1 MSVINRMLRDLDKRE
16 QQQNNQAYTPAAVA
30 PSHGSKRR
38 VALIASIGAIL
49 VLAVL
54 VWQWW
59 HEGLADPALDPAPD
73 PAAQQAESQNTDPGS
88 YVMQALQAE
97 PAQPEPAVAQE
108 ATPEAANAVSET
120 SDDATEGRNQL
131 VVNVAELQQSALPAQ
146 TEAAQTESKQTEAAT
161 SITAASQAEPQE
173 ELADPAPDPVPD
185 PAPKVGPPPAS
196 TSSMKVE
203 RVELTPEQLAE
214 TNLRRAR
221 EAMAKGDRDLAQ
233 ELLEKALIVQPMHVE
248 VRSELAAYWYGR
260 GFATR
265 ALTILQQGLDRQPQ
279 QSEWQLL
286 YARILDRMG
295 RVDQAYSALINI
307 NEDTDEAL
315 ELLELRAAA
324 ANQLGYYAEAAADYT
339 VLAGR
344 FLQSRWWLAA
354 AVAHEDSDN
363 PAAAVR
369 AYQQALQ
376 YRDLSS
382 EARQYINDR
391 LYALT
396 PIEPETN

>member
-59 HEGLADPALDPAPD
+59 HEGLAGPALDPAPD
-73 PAAQQAESQNTDPGS
+73 PAAQQAESSSTDPGS

-108 ATPEAANAVSET
+108 APQEAVNAVSET

-131 VVNVAELQQSALPAQ
+131 VVNVAELQQPAV
-146 TEAAQTESKQTEAAT
+146 AQPEPAAT
-161 SITAASQAEPQE
+161 IAAASQAEPQE
-173 ELADPAPDPVPD
+173 ELADPAPDPTPAPAPD
-185 PAPKVGPPPAS
+185 PAPKVGPTPTS

-203 RVELTPEQLAE
+203 RVELTPAQLAE

>member
-73 PAAQQAESQNTDPGS
+73 PVAQQAESPNTDPGS

-131 VVNVAELQQSALPAQ
+131 VVNVAELQQPAVAQ
-146 TEAAQTESKQTEAAT
+146 PEPAAIIA
-161 SITAASQAEPQE
+161 AASQAEPQE
-173 ELADPAPDPVPD
+173 ELADPAPDP
-185 PAPKVGPPPAS
+185 APKVGPTPTS

-203 RVELTPEQLAE
+203 RVELTPAQLAE

-307 NEDTDEAL
+307 NEETDEAL

-339 VLAGR
+339 VLAGH

-376 YRDLSS
+376 YRDLSN

>member
-30 PSHGSKRR
+30 PSQGSKRR

-59 HEGLADPALDPAPD
+59 HEGLADPALDPAP
-73 PAAQQAESQNTDPGS
+73 QLTESSSTDPSS
-88 YVMQALQAE
+88 YVMQALQE
-97 PAQPEPAVAQE
+97 EPEPAAIS
-108 ATPEAANAVSET
+108 AVSDA
-120 SDDATEGRNQL
+120 SDDAAATDSRNQL
-131 VVNVAELQQSALPAQ
+131 VVNVAELQQPAAPTEPVQKTELVSEPATPIAAVSQPAESAH
-146 TEAAQTESKQTEAAT
+146 
-161 SITAASQAEPQE
+161 E
-173 ELADPAPDPVPD
+173 ELADPAPAPAPVLAPV
-185 PAPKVGPPPAS
+185 PAPKVGPSPSSTPA
-196 TSSMKVE
+196 SSMKVE

-265 ALTILQQGLDRQPQ
+265 ALTVLQQGLDRHPQ

-324 ANQLGYYAEAAADYT
+324 ANQLGYHAEAAADYT

-354 AVAHEDSDN
+354 AVAHEDSNN

-376 YRDLSS
+376 YRDLSG
-382 EARQYINDR
+382 EARQYIQDR

-396 PIEPETN
+396 STEPEAN

>member
-16 QQQNNQAYTPAAVA
+16 QQQNNQAYIPAAVA

-59 HEGLADPALDPAPD
+59 HEGLADPALDPAAD
-73 PAAQQAESQNTDPGS
+73 PAAQQAESPNTDPGS

-97 PAQPEPAVAQE
+97 PAQPEPSSAPEARQE
-108 ATPEAANAVSET
+108 AVNAVSET

-131 VVNVAELQQSALPAQ
+131 VVNVAELQQPAAAQPEPAQ
-146 TEAAQTESKQTEAAT
+146 PESAT
-161 SITAASQAEPQE
+161 SIAAASQAEPQE

-185 PAPKVGPPPAS
+185 PAPEPAPKVGPTPAS

-203 RVELTPEQLAE
+203 RVELTPAQLAE

>member
-73 PAAQQAESQNTDPGS
+73 PAAQQAESPNTAPGS

-108 ATPEAANAVSET
+108 ATPEAANAVSEA

-131 VVNVAELQQSALPAQ
+131 VVNVAEPQQSA
-146 TEAAQTESKQTEAAT
+146 AAQPEPAAT
-161 SITAASQAEPQE
+161 IAAASQAEPQE
-173 ELADPAPDPVPD
+173 ELADPAPDPAPAPAPKRAPD
-185 PAPKVGPPPAS
+185 PAPKVGPTPTS

-203 RVELTPEQLAE
+203 RVELTPAQLAE